1 MDGNDRAFA
10 LGAKMPWSLVRF
22 VQGGGASHV
31 NACSRPVVKGLVG
44 ITFLEFLRA
53 QLVGEWYP
61 GTGSRKTLWSV
72 ALGIGL
78 ELGP

>member
-1 MDGNDRAFA
+1 
-10 LGAKMPWSLVRF
+10 MPWSLVRF